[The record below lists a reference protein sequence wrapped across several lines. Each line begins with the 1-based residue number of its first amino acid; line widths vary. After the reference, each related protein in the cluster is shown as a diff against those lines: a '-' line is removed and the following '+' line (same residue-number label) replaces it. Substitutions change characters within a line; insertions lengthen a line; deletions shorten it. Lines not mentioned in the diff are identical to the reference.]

1 MQARNDWRVIN
12 WQVQDLREAWK
23 RQDRRRVRLL
33 IFAVVV
39 LCVLVALTV
48 APVLSAPPD
57 PECLPPTAVTL
68 QRVEGKE
75 AWWLLIIVMAVAAI
89 SIMVI
94 GDLLR
99 SRKCKA
105 RQQELDE
112 QCALWDANYEET
124 HT

>member
-1 MQARNDWRVIN
+1 MQTQNDWRVIN

-39 LCVLVALTV
+39 LCVLIALTV
-48 APVLSAPPD
+48 APVLSAPPE
-57 PECLPPTAVTL
+57 PECQPPTAVTL

-99 SRKCKA
+99 SRKYKA

-112 QCALWDANYEET
+112 QCALWDMKLRELE
-124 HT
+124 H

>member
-1 MQARNDWRVIN
+1 MQTRNDWLVIN

-57 PECLPPTAVTL
+57 PECRPPTAVTL

-99 SRKCKA
+99 SRKYKA

-112 QCALWDANYEET
+112 QCALWDMKLRELEQ
-124 HT
+124 